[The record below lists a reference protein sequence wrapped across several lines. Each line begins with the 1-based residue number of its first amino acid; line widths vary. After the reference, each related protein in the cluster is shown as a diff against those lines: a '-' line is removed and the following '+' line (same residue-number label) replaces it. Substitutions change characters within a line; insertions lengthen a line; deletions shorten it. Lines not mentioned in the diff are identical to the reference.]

1 MNTALCQD
9 EALVVAPDEMT
20 ELVRGDEQCLVQRVA
35 PLLREKDVILDLN
48 QIERI
53 DAAGIAALISLY
65 SLART
70 YGRKFSV
77 KCVSP
82 RVAEMLSPGGSRRCS
97 HIPQCGLRLAMR
109 GRIRAAC
116 RVISPGR
123 FASPRSLPLF
133 EDRNSLLKTIAR
145 FLYAYRLCDV
155 GHRQRCAAGDI
166 R

>member
-9 EALVVAPDEMT
+9 QALVVQDQALVVAPDELT

-48 QIERI
+48 RIERI

-70 YGRKFSV
+70 YGHNFSV

-82 RVAEMLSPGGSRRCS
+82 RVAEMLTLVRLNNVLIS
-97 HIPQCGLRLAMR
+97 HNA
-109 GRIRAAC
+109 
-116 RVISPGR
+116 V
-123 FASPRSLPLF
+123 FASQCEAAF
-133 EDRNSLLKTIAR
+133 ERP
-145 FLYAYRLCDV
+145 
-155 GHRQRCAAGDI
+155 AA
-166 R
+166 